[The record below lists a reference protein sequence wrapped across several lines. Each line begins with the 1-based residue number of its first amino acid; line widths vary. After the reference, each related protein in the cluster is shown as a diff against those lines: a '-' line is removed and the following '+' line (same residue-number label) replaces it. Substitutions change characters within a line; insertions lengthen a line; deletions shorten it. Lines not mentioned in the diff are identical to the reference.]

1 MDHQDWKEVKLKKRT
16 PPPPATKQEVQKAI
30 QKGTV
35 DVVTVKRATGGSN
48 KQHSSDF
55 VARSLDQDDG
65 ATKGYE
71 VHTVNPAIAR
81 AIIQGRQ
88 VKGLT
93 QKDLALAIQEKV
105 AVVQQYEQGKAVPN
119 QQVLSKMERV
129 LGVKLRGLK

>member
-1 MDHQDWKEVKLKKRT
+1 MDHQDWKEVKIKKRT
-16 PPPPATKQEVQKAI
+16 PSAPSTKQEVQTAL
-30 QKGTV
+30 QKGSAE
-35 DVVTVKRATGGSN
+35 VVTAKRATGGSN

-55 VARSLDQDDG
+55 VARSLDQDEG

-71 VHTVNPAIAR
+71 VHTVNPAIAK
-81 AIIQGRQ
+81 AIIQARQ
-88 VKGLT
+88 VKCLT

-119 QQVLSKMERV
+119 QQVLSKMEKV